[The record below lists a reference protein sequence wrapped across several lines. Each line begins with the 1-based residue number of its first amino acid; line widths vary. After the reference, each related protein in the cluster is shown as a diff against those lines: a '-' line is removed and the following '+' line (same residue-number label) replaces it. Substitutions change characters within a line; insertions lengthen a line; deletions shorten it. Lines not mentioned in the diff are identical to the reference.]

1 MLSLYPIINHK
12 QEKTM
17 KKILMTP
24 AAVLC
29 CVMIM
34 SLTSCSQ
41 NDNPIETN
49 SIKMADAVTLNTA
62 SQSFYKLDT
71 KDLLPIYV
79 AVKSTYKDENGD
91 TQFYDLS
98 KVKKVNV
105 SVTNDMFIVDAS
117 HLADNGYIKL
127 TPDPDNDDTKE
138 MVKIV
143 EEYGVY
149 SISGGFTVELINKN
163 GEKLITDLNYTYL
176 AKNEQKEVLNITQ
189 SDLDENNQLILE
201 PAVLAQYGFSEC
213 PINRKGDFSKAD
225 LDGFFD
231 AKITEDG
238 KLILTTDGLT
248 TTPDEPD
255 KLTLVFTRSLT
266 GSPNPM
272 LPDGDGLMVNF
283 RYELELNIS
292 E

>member
-1 MLSLYPIINHK
+1 
-12 QEKTM
+12 M
-17 KKILMTP
+17 KKKMMTL

-29 CVMIM
+29 CAMTM

-41 NDNPIETN
+41 YDNPSDPTTKPV
-49 SIKMADAVTLNTA
+49 KMADVVTLNTA
-62 SQSFYKLDT
+62 PQSFYKLDT
-71 KDLLPIYV
+71 KELLPIYI
-79 AVKSTYKDENGD
+79 AVNSAYKDARGE

-98 KVKKVNV
+98 MVKEVKVNV
-105 SVTNDMFIVDAS
+105 TKDMFIVDAS

-138 MVKIV
+138 MVENV
-143 EEYGVY
+143 EEYGAFE
-149 SISGGFTVELINKN
+149 ISGGFTVELISKD

-176 AKNEQKEVLNITQ
+176 PKNEQKQVLNISQ
-189 SDLDENNQLILE
+189 SDLNEDNELIIE
-201 PAVLAQYGFSEC
+201 PAVLAQYGFSEW

-255 KLTLVFTRSLT
+255 KLTLVFTRNLT

-272 LPDGDGLMVNF
+272 LPEGDGLMVNF

>member
-1 MLSLYPIINHK
+1 
-12 QEKTM
+12 M
-17 KKILMTP
+17 KKKMMTL

-29 CVMIM
+29 CTMTM

-41 NDNPIETN
+41 YDNPSDPSTDPV
-49 SIKMADAVTLNTA
+49 KMADVVTLNTA
-62 SQSFYKLDT
+62 PQSFYKLDT
-71 KDLLPIYV
+71 KELLPIYI
-79 AVKSTYKDENGD
+79 AVNSAYKDTRGE

-98 KVKKVNV
+98 KIEEINV
-105 SVTNDMFIVDAS
+105 SDDMFIVDAS

-138 MVKIV
+138 MVENV
-143 EEYGVY
+143 EEYGALE
-149 SISGGFTVELINKN
+149 ISGGFTVELINKN

-176 AKNEQKEVLNITQ
+176 PKNEQKQVLNISQ
-189 SDLDENNQLILE
+189 SDLNEDNQLILE
-201 PAVLAQYGFSEC
+201 PAVLAQYGLSEW
-213 PINRKGDFSKAD
+213 PINRKGDISSYD

-231 AKITEDG
+231 AKITDDG
-238 KLILTTDGLT
+238 KLVLTTDGHT

-255 KLTLVFTRSLT
+255 KLTLVFTRNLT
-266 GSPNPM
+266 GSPHPM
-272 LPDGDGLMVNF
+272 LPEGEGLMVNF